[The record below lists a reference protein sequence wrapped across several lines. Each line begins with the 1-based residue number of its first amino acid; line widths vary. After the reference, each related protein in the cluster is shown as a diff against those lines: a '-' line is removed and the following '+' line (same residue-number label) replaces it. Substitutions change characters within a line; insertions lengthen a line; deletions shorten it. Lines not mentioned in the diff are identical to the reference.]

1 MSAPQD
7 GRRPF
12 DPRSLDALKFL
23 LADVRGASSRSP
35 PWRFFCDRHARDG
48 VGRIEARLG
57 GEAVA
62 PR

>member
-35 PWRFFCDRHARDG
+35 PWRF
-48 VGRIEARLG
+48 L
-57 GEAVA
+57 
-62 PR
+62 